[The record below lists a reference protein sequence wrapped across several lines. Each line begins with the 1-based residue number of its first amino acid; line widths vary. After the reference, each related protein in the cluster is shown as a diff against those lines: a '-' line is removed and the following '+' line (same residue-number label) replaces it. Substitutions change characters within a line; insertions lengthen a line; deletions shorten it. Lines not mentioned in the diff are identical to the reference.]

1 MIQRRQFLQLSSL
14 GLASAPLSASIS
26 QEGQRPQLPNGI
38 SSGDVSHDSAVIWS
52 RSDRPAMMWVTVSLE
67 PDFKKSLRFPGTAA
81 LAETDFNAKT
91 YLNGL
96 KSGQQYFYRVQFE
109 SLDNPGLFGQLE
121 QGQFKT
127 AQTQAGNVRFCWSGD
142 TAGQGY
148 GIDSSRGGM
157 HCYAEMLKRQ
167 PDFLV
172 HCGDLIYADGP
183 IQSEKT
189 LSDGSVW
196 KNIVTPG
203 KSKVAETLQEF
214 RENYYYNF
222 FDPKFRRFHQQVA
235 SYQQWDDHEVVN
247 NWYPGEQLLDDKRY
261 TVKSVSLLAER
272 ARQALLQCNPIQL
285 NPKDPRRIY
294 RKVSHGPMLDI
305 FFLDMRSYRAANS
318 LNRQTTESP
327 ETAFLGE
334 TQLRWLQESLA
345 NSTATW
351 KIIAS
356 DMPIGLRVTEWQSD
370 VAENAANGD
379 GPALGRELEIAR
391 LLKFIAEKDVHNV
404 HFITADVHYC
414 ASHYYHP
421 RKAQFQQFKPFWEF
435 VSGPLHAGTF
445 GPNAMDNTFG
455 PELIFKGIPEN
466 LTPNAAPSD
475 NYQFFG
481 EIEIDGLAHTMTV
494 KHFNRLGEE
503 LWRKT
508 LSPEA

>member
-1 MIQRRQFLQLSSL
+1 MIQRRQFLQLSGL
-14 GLASAPLSASIS
+14 GLASSPLSASIS
-26 QEGQRPQLPNGI
+26 QYGQRPQLPGSIN
-38 SSGDVSHDSAVIWS
+38 SGDVNHDSAVIWS
-52 RSDRPAMMWVTVSLE
+52 RTDRPAMMWVTISTE
-67 PDFKKSLRFPGTAA
+67 PDFKNSQRFPGTAA
-81 LAETDFNAKT
+81 LAETDFNAKAVVH
-91 YLNGL
+91 GL
-96 KSGQQYFYRVQFE
+96 RAGTRYFYRVQFE
-109 SLDNPGLFGQLE
+109 SLDKPGLFGELQ

-127 AQTQAGNVRFCWSGD
+127 AQTQAGTIRFCWSGD

-148 GIDSSRGGM
+148 GIDTSRGGM

-183 IQSEKT
+183 IQARKT
-189 LSDGSVW
+189 LSDGTVW
-196 KNIVTPG
+196 NNIVTPG

-222 FDPKFRRFHQQVA
+222 LDPKFKQFHQNVS

-261 TVKSVSLLAER
+261 TIKSVSLLAER
-272 ARQALLQCNPIQL
+272 ARQALLQCNPIRL
-285 NPKDPRRIY
+285 NPEDPRRIY

-318 LNRQTTESP
+318 LNRQKIESA
-327 ETAFLGE
+327 ETAFLGRE
-334 TQLRWLQESLA
+334 QLAWLQNSLA
-345 NSTATW
+345 SSTATW

-356 DMPIGLRVTEWQSD
+356 DMPIGLRVTEWQSE
-370 VAENAANGD
+370 VAENAANGN

-391 LLKFIAEKDVHNV
+391 LLQFIAEKNVHNV

-421 RKAQFQQFKPFWEF
+421 RKAQFKDFKPFWEF

-445 GPNAMDNTFG
+445 GPNELDNTFG
-455 PELIFKGIPEN
+455 PELIFKGIPDD
-466 LTPNAAPSD
+466 LSPNAPPSD
-475 NYQFFG
+475 NHQFFG
-481 EIEIDGLAHTMTV
+481 EIEIDGLADTLTV

-508 LSPEA
+508 LKAEA